1 MTEQANEK
9 QAPRGTRKVLIG
21 EVVSD
26 KMDKTISVRVER
38 ATQHALY
45 RKTIR
50 LRKKFYAHDES
61 NEAMVGDRVEIMGTR
76 PLSAKKAWRLVRI
89 LDKAPRD

>member
-1 MTEQANEK
+1 MTEQSK
-9 QAPRGTRKVLIG
+9 QEAPRGTRKVLVG
-21 EVVSD
+21 EVVSN
-26 KMDKTISVRVER
+26 KMDKTITVRVER

-50 LRKKFYAHDES
+50 VRKKFYAHDES

-89 LDKAPRD
+89 LDKAPRE

>member
-1 MTEQANEK
+1 MTEQSK
-9 QAPRGTRKVLIG
+9 QEAPRGTRKVLVG
-21 EVVSD
+21 EVVSN
-26 KMDKTISVRVER
+26 KMDKTITVRVER

-50 LRKKFYAHDES
+50 VRKKFYAHDEN

-89 LDKAPRD
+89 LDKAPRE

>member
-1 MTEQANEK
+1 MTEQSK
-9 QAPRGTRKVLIG
+9 QETPRGTRKVLIG
-21 EVVSD
+21 EVVSN
-26 KMDKTISVRVER
+26 KMDKTITVRVER

-50 LRKKFYAHDES
+50 VRKKFYVHDDN

-89 LDKAPRD
+89 LEKAPRE

>member
-1 MTEQANEK
+1 MTEQSK
-9 QAPRGTRKVLIG
+9 QEAPRGTRKVLVG
-21 EVVSD
+21 EVVSN
-26 KMDKTISVRVER
+26 KMDKTITVRVER

-50 LRKKFYAHDES
+50 VRKKFYAHDEN

-76 PLSAKKAWRLVRI
+76 PLSAKKAWRLVQI
-89 LDKAPRD
+89 LDKAPRE

>member
-1 MTEQANEK
+1 MTEQSSK
-9 QAPRGTRKVLIG
+9 QEAPRGTRKVLVG
-21 EVVSD
+21 EVVSNS
-26 KMDKTISVRVER
+26 MDKTITVRVER

-50 LRKKFYAHDES
+50 VRKKFYAHDES

-89 LDKAPRD
+89 LDKAPRE

>member
-1 MTEQANEK
+1 MTEQSK
-9 QAPRGTRKVLIG
+9 QETPRGTRKELVG
-21 EVVSD
+21 EVVSN
-26 KMDKTISVRVER
+26 KMDKTITVRVER

-50 LRKKFYAHDES
+50 VRKKFYAHDEN

-89 LDKAPRD
+89 LDKAPRE